1 MEGRRVRIS
10 RDETST
16 AELLRAHVEAVEGA
30 TGGPL
35 HIHARQEEA
44 FIVLTGRLLVRRGR
58 ERIHVEP
65 GQEARIPPGVRH
77 TFAAEVASTYTVE
90 FRPALRTEEFFRDL
104 FALPIGKRGRPEHRG
119 HRTPVARIPGRVPV
133 LRVHPDARAARAGG
147 AALVALTSRL
157 TGAIPRSSATARLRH
172 RSEARARSL

>member
-16 AELLRAHVEAVEGA
+16 AELLRARVEAVEGA

-65 GQEARIPPGVRH
+65 RQEARIPPGVRH
-77 TFAAEVASTYTVE
+77 TFVAEVASTYTVE

-104 FALPIGKRGRPEHRG
+104 FALPIGKRGRPSIG
-119 HRTPVARIPGRVPV
+119 
-133 LRVHPDARAARAGG
+133 D
-147 AALVALTSRL
+147 
-157 TGAIPRSSATARLRH
+157 TARLLRAYPD
-172 RSEARARSL
+172 EFLYFAFIPMPARRALAVPLAWL